1 MTVILYYRC
10 PGVCGILMSVQDAVF
25 VCALTGGPGQ
35 LPHLAPTY
43 AAVCALCI
51 IGTEQAYESIDRF
64 TNSTFFCF
72 LKYPLI

>member
-1 MTVILYYRC
+1 VVAHVGSGMTYFLCCMRC
-10 PGVCGILMSVQDAVF
+10 GLVCPLI
-25 VCALTGGPGQ
+25 GGPGQ

-64 TNSTFFCF
+64 TRCTCF
-72 LKYPLI
+72 RFEKFVI